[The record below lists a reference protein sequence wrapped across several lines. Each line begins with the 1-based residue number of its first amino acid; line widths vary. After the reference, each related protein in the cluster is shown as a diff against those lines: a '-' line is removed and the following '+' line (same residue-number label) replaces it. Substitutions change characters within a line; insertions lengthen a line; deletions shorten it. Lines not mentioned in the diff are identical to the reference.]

1 MSVQLILL
9 EDVAGLGRIGD
20 EVHVS
25 EGYARNFLVPRKLA
39 EPVSKAALKRIEA
52 KKLLLQQQHEERVN
66 VAKAMADKI
75 AKTQLVIAMAAG
87 ENDKLYGSVG
97 ASQIA
102 EALLAQGIEI
112 ERNIIELEEPIRELG
127 SSEVEIRL
135 HSEVKAVVK
144 IKVVRADD
152 KGEAGAA
159 PKA

>member
-127 SSEVEIRL
+127 SSEVEIKL
-135 HSEVKAVVK
+135 HSEVKAIVKVK
-144 IKVVRADD
+144 IVRADD
-152 KGEAGAA
+152 KGAAEAAV
-159 PKA
+159 KA

>member
-144 IKVVRADD
+144 VKVVRADD

-159 PKA
+159 PKG